1 MRELGAALGLVLLA
15 GAGTAADLPAIQKRG
30 SLRALVMFDEKR
42 PEFFSKSGEK
52 PGFDREV
59 LEGFVALQKLKLEIV
74 PVTSWDALIPALQ
87 QERGDLI
94 AGRFTQT
101 EARLQVVAFTHEVFP
116 TRNVVLTR
124 KPTRV
129 VATLEELLK
138 ERIGTVRGSSM
149 AEALAAA
156 HVPAE
161 RIDFSLRPGLQG
173 AALVDGRV
181 SAVVMGVENAISEQ
195 RRDADMRLGLFLG
208 PPGSLAWGLRKQ
220 DLELQRALD
229 DYIASARRSTAW
241 SRLVVKYFGENAVEV
256 LKKARAQ

>member
-1 MRELGAALGLVLLA
+1 VAGWDELA
-15 GAGTAADLPAIQKRG
+15 P
-30 SLRALVMFDEKR
+30 ALVK
-42 PEFFSKSGEK
+42 
-52 PGFDREV
+52 
-59 LEGFVALQKLKLEIV
+59 Q
-74 PVTSWDALIPALQ
+74 
-87 QERGDLI
+87 RGDLV
-94 AGRFTQT
+94 AGRYSVTDS
-101 EARLQVVAFTHEVFP
+101 RKKLIAFSAEVFP

-129 VATLEELLK
+129 VTTLEELLK

-161 RIDFSLRPGLQG
+161 RIDFSLRPGLQA

-181 SAVVMGVENAISEQ
+181 SAVLMGVENAISEQ
-195 RRDADMRLGLFLG
+195 RRDADVQLGLFVG

-241 SRLVVKYFGENAVEV
+241 SRLVVKYFGEDAVDV